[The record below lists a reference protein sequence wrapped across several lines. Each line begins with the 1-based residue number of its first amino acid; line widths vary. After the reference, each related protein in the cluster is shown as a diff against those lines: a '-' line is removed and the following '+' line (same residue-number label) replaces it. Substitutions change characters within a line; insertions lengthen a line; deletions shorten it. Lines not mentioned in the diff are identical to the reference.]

1 MDGIPHD
8 SKEPQMN
15 ARHHQTEHQ
24 SKMRRFWLKEET
36 VLGTLAAFLAF
47 AHIYAFTGDADLYY
61 PFVGALGMGAVI
73 YTVAWLAAH
82 SKP

>member
-1 MDGIPHD
+1 MSG
-8 SKEPQMN
+8 Q
-15 ARHHQTEHQ
+15 HHQTVHH
-24 SKMRRFWLKEET
+24 SKARRIWLKEET
-36 VLGTLAAFLAF
+36 ALGTLAAFLAF
-47 AHIYAFTGDADLYY
+47 ALIYAFTGDADLYY